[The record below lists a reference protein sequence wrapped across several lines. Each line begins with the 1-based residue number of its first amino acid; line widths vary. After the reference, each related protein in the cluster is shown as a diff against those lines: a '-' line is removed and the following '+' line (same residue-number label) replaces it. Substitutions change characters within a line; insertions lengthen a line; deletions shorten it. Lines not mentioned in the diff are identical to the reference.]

1 MANTTF
7 KELSD
12 SVFNKIKDLDLASL
26 SEDLAYDIVTGYIR
40 PAIVKFENCKQD
52 LSDRDDTLGEFNY
65 ELTDDTFVILVNY
78 MIIEWLDSNFILTT
92 NALKSRLSSSD
103 FKSLNLSQ
111 QLGKVMELREMLLSE
126 NNQLAINKSYKKTDL
141 FDKVKNRKKVY

>member
-111 QLGKVMELREMLLSE
+111 KLGKAMELREMLLSE

>member
-111 QLGKVMELREMLLSE
+111 QLGKAMELREMLLSE

>member
-78 MIIEWLDSNFILTT
+78 MIIEWLDSSFILTT

>member
-26 SEDLAYDIVTGYIR
+26 SEDFAYDIVTGYIR

-111 QLGKVMELREMLLSE
+111 QLGKAMELREMLLSE